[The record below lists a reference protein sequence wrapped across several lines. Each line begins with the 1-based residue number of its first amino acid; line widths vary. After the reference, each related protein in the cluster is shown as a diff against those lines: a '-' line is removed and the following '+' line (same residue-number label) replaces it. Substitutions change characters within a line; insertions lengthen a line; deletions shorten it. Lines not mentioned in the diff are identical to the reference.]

1 MKRLLS
7 LTLSLV
13 LTLLLLIPAGAAE
26 SQDTWRRSEGDGR
39 YVTIRVP
46 YGAEE
51 DLSWSEYRYL
61 CLRYGDTGEPVSL
74 VSDYWDGGLF
84 ATVPAE
90 DAERPLEVVQ
100 GERFAWTDFPR
111 GAEAMCANTLYL
123 RGILQGDAAGN
134 FAPKAPLPRAVA
146 AVLCAR
152 LLALPQP

>member
-51 DLSWSEYRYL
+51 DLSWSEYR
-61 CLRYGDTGEPVSL
+61 
-74 VSDYWDGGLF
+74 
-84 ATVPAE
+84 
-90 DAERPLEVVQ
+90 
-100 GERFAWTDFPR
+100 
-111 GAEAMCANTLYL
+111 
-123 RGILQGDAAGN
+123 
-134 FAPKAPLPRAVA
+134 
-146 AVLCAR
+146 
-152 LLALPQP
+152 